1 MMKQPNKKLVL
12 ESGEEFVGY
21 GFGADCP
28 SVCDIVF
35 NTSVVGYQEII
46 SDPSYT
52 DQIVVMTYPVIGN
65 YGVADE
71 DFETRIPSI
80 GGLVVREHCET
91 PSNFRST
98 KSIAELI
105 EELSIPGIYGI
116 DTRMLTRILRRKGC
130 CRAAIV
136 DASVS
141 NEEALKL
148 IADTPRKSDAVR
160 KVSCRK
166 RWYSR
171 TPNHRFDVVVV
182 DCGVKH
188 NIIRQ
193 LNRCG
198 CNVVIVPFDTPYEDI
213 MAFNPSGVLI
223 SSGPGSPMDV
233 PQVVDLICELR
244 GKLPVFG
251 IGLGYLLTVL
261 AYGGVCCEEPC
272 GNRRSNH
279 PVKNLSNNHIEMA
292 ALSHRYSVD
301 VASLKS
307 LPLEATHIDMLD
319 GKVVGVESSA
329 ERVFAVQHHPE
340 GAPGPNDSTYL
351 FDKFIKLMEA

>member
-1 MMKQPNKKLVL
+1 MKQPNKKLVL
-12 ESGEEFVGY
+12 ESGEEFLGY
-21 GFGADCP
+21 GFGADC
-28 SVCDIVF
+28 SNVCDIVF
-35 NTSVVGYQEII
+35 NTSVVGYQEIV

-71 DFETRIPSI
+71 DFETRVPSI

-98 KSIAELI
+98 KSLVELI
-105 EELSIPGIYGI
+105 EEHSIPGICGI
-116 DTRMLTRILRRKGC
+116 DTRMLTRILRRNGC

-136 DASVS
+136 DATMSR
-141 NEEALKL
+141 EEALKL
-148 IADTPRKSDAVR
+148 IADTPVKRDVVR
-160 KVSCRK
+160 KASCRK

-182 DCGVKH
+182 DCGVKY

-213 MAFNPSGVLI
+213 MAFNPNGVLI
-223 SSGPGSPMDV
+223 SSGPGSPQDV
-233 PQVVDLICELR
+233 PQVVDLIRELR

-251 IGLGYLLTVL
+251 IGLGYMLTVL
-261 AYGGVCCEEPC
+261 AYGGECREEVC
-272 GNRRSNH
+272 GNRSSNH
-279 PVKNLSNNHIEMA
+279 PVKNLADNHIEMA
-292 ALSHRYSVD
+292 ALCHRYSVD
-301 VASLKS
+301 ASSLKNLS
-307 LPLEATHIDMLD
+307 LVATHIDMLD
-319 GKVVGVESSA
+319 GKIVGVESA
-329 ERVFAVQHHPE
+329 HEKVFAVQHYPE

-351 FDKFIKLMEA
+351 FNKFIKLMEA